1 MTEEQKTPH
10 RGRKEHQRYKSF
22 VVLQYL
28 LKNSDEDNAI
38 SGKEIAN
45 DIRETYGIEAERRS
59 VYEDIKEINRI
70 LLMLKEGCTIDK
82 AAEMLKA
89 DTTDE
94 LKAIVYDEHRK
105 GFYVKKRSVSLHDL
119 RLMAECVYASKFIN
133 QAHAKRLVDVIC
145 SFGSDNYAEQI
156 KHDAFLVDRIKT
168 NSRTVMR
175 NIAVI
180 RAAMSTRIKGGY
192 VPQVHS

>member
-59 VYEDIKEINRI
+59 VY
-70 LLMLKEGCTIDK
+70 
-82 AAEMLKA
+82 
-89 DTTDE
+89 
-94 LKAIVYDEHRK
+94 
-105 GFYVKKRSVSLHDL
+105 
-119 RLMAECVYASKFIN
+119 
-133 QAHAKRLVDVIC
+133 
-145 SFGSDNYAEQI
+145 
-156 KHDAFLVDRIKT
+156 
-168 NSRTVMR
+168 
-175 NIAVI
+175 
-180 RAAMSTRIKGGY
+180 
-192 VPQVHS
+192 

>member
-1 MTEEQKTPH
+1 MQSLVRDDFAALDLTP
-10 RGRKEHQRYKSF
+10 
-22 VVLQYL
+22 
-28 LKNSDEDNAI
+28 
-38 SGKEIAN
+38 
-45 DIRETYGIEAERRS
+45 YG
-59 VYEDIKEINRI
+59 VEINIDDLSKEEIITFIENENFNSLNYLKQDYFNFKKYINSENHI

-133 QAHAKRLVDVIC
+133 QAHANIH
-145 SFGSDNYAEQI
+145 SF
-156 KHDAFLVDRIKT
+156 
-168 NSRTVMR
+168 R
-175 NIAVI
+175 NGN
-180 RAAMSTRIKGGY
+180 RS
-192 VPQVHS
+192 